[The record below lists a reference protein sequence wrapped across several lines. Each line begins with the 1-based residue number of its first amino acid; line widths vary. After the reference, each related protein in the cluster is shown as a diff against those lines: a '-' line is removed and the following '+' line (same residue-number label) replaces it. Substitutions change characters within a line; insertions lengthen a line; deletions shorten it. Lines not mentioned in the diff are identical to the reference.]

1 LSSYVSRRRANLGR
15 ISHKLHRARCGATR
29 DVDSGAGVELRVRE
43 NPTNDR
49 HGIVGYL
56 DAPNIAKKI
65 LDALDA

>member
-1 LSSYVSRRRANLGR
+1 MRRNTHVG
-15 ISHKLHRARCGATR
+15 G
-29 DVDSGAGVELRVRE
+29 GAGVELRVLR

-56 DAPNIAKKI
+56 DDPNIAKKI